1 MFGKAIQTLRIYD
14 FNTKKDIIFP
24 STGREEISGLHESCC
39 SHEEANACKLFD
51 HIDARRLSISAVPAR
66 LAGTVISVK
75 ITFYDDSTIET
86 MPVSQGSFALLNPL
100 TYPGNARV
108 NGETII
114 ALYSE
119 MKAQNTIMSMPSMFT
134 EIEAEFLTTG
144 KQVGGFR
151 ADVLG
156 RRYRNLR
163 DIYATGSGESYVTH
177 SMGSPIWLDWDTFPK
192 ANVVSSIALLQQ
204 VQIFNME
211 LMKVT
216 KLNFPCHFPFGKE
229 DFIFFFPK

>member
-1 MFGKAIQTLRIYD
+1 M
-14 FNTKKDIIFP
+14 
-24 STGREEISGLHESCC
+24 
-39 SHEEANACKLFD
+39 
-51 HIDARRLSISAVPAR
+51 
-66 LAGTVISVK
+66 ISVK

-144 KQVGGFR
+144 KQVGGF
-151 ADVLG
+151 
-156 RRYRNLR
+156 
-163 DIYATGSGESYVTH
+163 
-177 SMGSPIWLDWDTFPK
+177 F
-192 ANVVSSIALLQQ
+192 
-204 VQIFNME
+204 E
-211 LMKVT
+211 LMFLVAGT
-216 KLNFPCHFPFGKE
+216 EIFEISMLLVQGNHTSRTAWEVQFGSIGIHFRKPTLFHL
-229 DFIFFFPK
+229 